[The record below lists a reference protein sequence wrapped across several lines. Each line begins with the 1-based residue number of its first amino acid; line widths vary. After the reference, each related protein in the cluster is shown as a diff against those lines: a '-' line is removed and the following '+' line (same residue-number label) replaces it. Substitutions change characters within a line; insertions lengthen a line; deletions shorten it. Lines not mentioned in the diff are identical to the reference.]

1 MYENDNRIVLT
12 LDAGGTNFVF
22 SAMRGGREAV
32 APLRVKAVT
41 DNIEKCLETIAEGF
55 RRISDSIGERPAAIS
70 FAFPGPADYRHGVI
84 GRLPNFPA
92 FSGGGTAL
100 GPWLEKIFK
109 IPVFINNDG
118 NLYAYGEALCGFLPE
133 INEKLHRNGSRRQY
147 RNLLGITF
155 GTGFGAGVVIDD
167 RLLTGDNGCG
177 GDVWCMQNVLHPD
190 MIAEEGVSIR
200 AVRRIYEELSGES
213 AAQFNPKDIYDIA
226 DGIRPG
232 NRQAAVETFMQFG
245 RTAGNAI
252 AHAIDIVDGLVVIGG
267 GVSGAAKYIFPGI
280 LAEMRSSLSTF
291 AGASFPRLQSEVYD
305 LTDPS
310 QLASFLDEGPQEV
323 TMPFSD
329 EKVPYFKNKRIG
341 VGLSSIGTSEAIAAG
356 AYAYALSRLDEQL

>member
-1 MYENDNRIVLT
+1 MF
-12 LDAGGTNFVF
+12 G
-22 SAMRGGREAV
+22 
-32 APLRVKAVT
+32 
-41 DNIEKCLETIAEGF
+41 
-55 RRISDSIGERPAAIS
+55 
-70 FAFPGPADYRHGVI
+70 
-84 GRLPNFPA
+84 
-92 FSGGGTAL
+92 
-100 GPWLEKIFK
+100 

-133 INEKLHRNGSRRQY
+133 INEKLHSNGSRRQY

-155 GTGFGAGVVIDD
+155 GTGFGAGVVIDG

-177 GDVWCMQNVLHPD
+177 GDVWCMQNALHPD

-200 AVRRIYEELSGES
+200 AVKRIYEGLSGGS
-213 AAQFNPKDIYDIA
+213 AAHLNPKDIYDIA

-232 NRQAAVETFMQFG
+232 NREAAVETFMQFG

-252 AHAIDIVDGLVVIGG
+252 AHALDIVDGLVVIGG

-280 LAEMRSSLSTF
+280 IAEMRSSLSTF

-310 QLASFLDEGPQEV
+310 QLAAFLNEGPQEV
-323 TMPFSD
+323 TLPFSD
-329 EKVPYFKNKRIG
+329 EKVPYFRDKRIG
-341 VGLSSIGTSEAIAAG
+341 IGLSSVGASEAIAAG
-356 AYAYALSRLDEQL
+356 AYAYALSRLDE